1 MTAGLTCVDVD
12 LSLKLTLAVFAQMD
26 IVFDS
31 LTVYESKVWK
41 KIFLEVS
48 FLCLGVLIMFLEK

>member
-1 MTAGLTCVDVD
+1 MTCVDVD